1 MEFPLFETICI
12 ERGEV
17 KNIALHQ
24 QRYERSL
31 ALFYR
36 HMYPKSAVRIF
47 DLLTLIEKTPE
58 FSTAL
63 SMPLLRCRLA
73 YNRDNAEVRFFP
85 YQRKIYQRFQ
95 PIICDDIHYDLK
107 YNDREQLNALFAQR
121 GNCDEIII
129 IKQGKVT
136 DCSIG
141 NLVFRRNGQWFTPD
155 CPLLNGTQRQKLL
168 AEGKIRERT
177 IGARELDQFD
187 DIRLI
192 NAMNDL
198 TD

>member
-1 MEFPLFETICI
+1 MEFPLFETLCI
-12 ERGEV
+12 ERGKV

-31 ALFYR
+31 ALFYT
-36 HMYPKSAVRIF
+36 HVAAPNAVRFF
-47 DLLTLIEKTPE
+47 DLQELIEKTPE

-63 SMPLLRCRLA
+63 SMPLVRCRIA
-73 YNRDNAEVRFFP
+73 YNLNNVEIRFFP

-95 PIICDDIHYDLK
+95 PLICDNINYDLK
-107 YNDREQLNALFAQR
+107 YNERGQLNALFEQR
-121 GNCDEIII
+121 KDCDEIII

-141 NLVFRRNGQWFTPD
+141 NLVFRHQGRWFTPD
-155 CPLLNGTQRQKLL
+155 SPLLCGTQRQKLL
-168 AEGKIRERT
+168 AEGRIHERT
-177 IGARELDQFD
+177 IWAQDLAQFD
-187 DIRLI
+187 AIRLI